1 MSFFIVDGYSTH
13 LFPHLFG
20 KILMTVLDTVSYSKD
35 NVTTETSLVS
45 GNVEAQGGVKW
56 IQVGRV

>member
-1 MSFFIVDGYSTH
+1 
-13 LFPHLFG
+13 
-20 KILMTVLDTVSYSKD
+20 MTVLDTVSYSKD
-35 NVTTETSLVS
+35 DVTTETSLVS